1 MARIHSR
8 KKGKSSSTKPYKTE
22 SPDWVPLSPAEIEK
36 MIMKLA
42 NEGHSTSMI
51 GMKLR
56 DQYGV
61 PNIKLCTGKSI
72 SEIIADKGDKQQ
84 LPEDLSNLM
93 RTAVSIDEHISEN
106 PKDLHNIRALALTEA
121 KIRRLMKY
129 YKRRGV
135 LPPEWKYDLKS
146 AKLLVE

>member
-8 KKGKSSSTKPYKTE
+8 KKGRSSSTKPYKTE
-22 SPDWVPLSPAEIEK
+22 PPAWVPMSPAEIERL
-36 MIMKLA
+36 IVKLA
-42 NEGHSTSMI
+42 GEGLSSSMI

-61 PNIKLCTGKSI
+61 PNVKLSTGKSI
-72 SEIIADKGDKQQ
+72 KEILEENGKIQK
-84 LPEDLSNLM
+84 LPEDLKNLM
-93 RTAVSIDEHISEN
+93 KTAVNLDEHLSEN
-106 PKDLHNIRALALTEA
+106 PKDLHNTRALALTEA

-129 YKRRGV
+129 YKRKGI
-135 LPPEWKYDLKS
+135 LPQDWKYDLKS